1 MKEENENDIS
11 PKNSLTL
18 NTKKDLNNLET
29 QEEDVITIQKNRK
42 KIINNNGFFEKKLI
56 KKASGFID
64 ENDPDF
70 QEINDTFDIDNDFL
84 LKEGCTALTLG
95 LEPMPQKCYICLIC
109 EKDHY
114 LCNYCYLYCH
124 EKCRNFEGRDS
135 PKSLEEN
142 NYLGE
147 KEFACYCGN
156 KLKHKIYKIPKV
168 LIMPCSMT
176 QLDDTLGI
184 SLFFCKNHNIT
195 ICAVCSV
202 ECHKKCK
209 VIKYKERNNEMP
221 LCKCTNE
228 KHTIYNDVG
237 IMFNLDEYKKITN
250 AKIWSVQVL
259 NILFS
264 HKNNFEN
271 LINLFSSVLSSKDV
285 GKEKNEKLY
294 FLLGLF
300 TNKFDRKFKT
310 FYFHEDIIKML
321 KFDNLIQYIQNINL
335 SDAKSVILKF
345 RLFFV
350 LLFIH
355 FKRDFQMVKCFTSID
370 FVSKTILE
378 RIEYKK
384 ILMKPSIYTSII
396 DKKYDLK
403 TIFKENNVLKM
414 IVIEDICNLIEFGL
428 DYLNLK
434 ENRIEFE
441 FGLKYVCFMVKK
453 MIFTKKDIKKLIKS
467 IYPFFNKF
475 YEFIQSDLENN
486 LYPLLDIFN
495 TLIELLFM
503 FTVSYNDLTVMEY
516 LDKNKNVITIVN
528 IEQLEDFIH
537 SKSEHGSMIFKIL
550 LRSCDIFKIHYELIE
565 KEDKTKE
572 INEDYIE
579 KIREKKLKRKI
590 IENKI
595 KNTDI
600 KLPQNG
606 GLFSEKITI
615 LFIQTLNMFCIANNV
630 YFEQIKSITKDDLNE
645 YYQYM
650 DKINNNIDWDYFT
663 IKQKNDLTEN
673 LYNLKIGIETELNTL
688 FLSCYSNDS
697 INISKRLYKK
707 IQFFS
712 DKLNSIIKETNKI
725 QNNNQAQYNINPD
738 NDIINNDINEEEEE
752 KNKAIFL
759 DKIAE
764 NNYSNYLYITNEKF
778 RDASENIVDMLII
791 SSLDES
797 LGKVLVMFSN
807 RNYPNLL
814 TYELVDIIF
823 STWSLYFHSRR
834 GTKFFLLGKN
844 LTRLN
849 KVLNRFESKPNN
861 KNIEP
866 ELGKTIKNNIDIT
879 RRVLDFLIDVTSAL
893 KFYNLTM
900 KSHKVLKRITKN
912 LLIHLSSMSKIAKRE
927 NIENEFL
934 FHFSKVLK
942 IFYKLSDNFDQE
954 ELTLIKYQI
963 LSFNNENDLNI
974 FSNDSFKNIFNSY
987 NYIEEQNKDKSNKRS
1002 QFQEYIK
1009 KIDWKN
1015 KIGPTNMGKRRLYI
1029 DLYFDFFNLMGE
1041 KPFYTF
1047 ISKNNFDL
1055 YDALFKFNDLE
1066 EFQRCFRMNLFNL
1079 NQKVIL
1085 LKYIRGIYLLDR
1097 LDQYDILSQQRYLTT
1112 EEYIYLLRNQFIN
1125 EPNIIDSISFPDNLE
1140 ITKKN
1145 EGEIKKKY
1153 FLINQINIL
1162 LQIYLRE
1169 LKQFPRQF
1177 IKVPLEYCKPFLE
1190 ELILGI
1196 KYVTNFFYFQKD
1208 LWPKMQ
1214 ITFYEIC
1221 QEFLLKI
1228 ATLKA
1233 VYDDINNSEEDIYTF
1248 AESDYDEDNVKTNS
1262 KEKEEIKEILAQMNS
1277 VNFNIFDINKLYRF
1291 ITEQMNNI
1299 LKYTKLNTNIGLQSY
1314 LEVYDTMAEANFNP
1328 FSLVETLDYEYFYE
1342 EDQKKDEA
1350 LILKD
1355 IKLYT
1360 LKNIADTFLNTFVD
1374 LNNTTFMDTLT
1385 SYSEESLIYNYR
1397 EKFLF
1402 FFNAFL
1408 NSIEGNNATRLEILI
1423 CIITRMCF
1431 YDSSNMQEQFEN
1443 FIYDPNFFPNLNKLI
1458 NYYIVLS
1465 FSVTKNIFAY
1475 KYAERVSN
1483 ITKLL
1488 IQFAQAFGEG
1498 FNKTY
1503 HDNIFK
1509 FQNQIKERENE
1520 EEKSEIKLNKGLEST
1535 SLESSFENNII
1546 NDNNILENININIID
1561 SDEEKKHKKNNN
1573 ARNELEFME
1582 DLLDLKTSVPDVK
1595 ITRTIYESV
1604 IINLKRALFLLDLNN
1619 AIDSDMPY
1627 DKLIILITNLIDFL
1641 IEYIE
1646 TEDDKEKIIH
1656 NGMIQL
1662 CFGSKENQ
1670 NNVDSSY
1677 NLIDN
1682 KSCIDILFMRIK
1694 EEQNNKLYLLR
1705 KKVLCY
1711 VKNKFIQLLIYYLL
1725 PGNKKFFVEHL
1736 INKKCSPIELYLEIL
1751 YHFND
1756 LLKHLDL
1763 KNPGLVL
1770 ALKSCTTNTSYV
1782 NTLISYYTYEKD
1794 FRDMIELPLILKLFI
1809 LIKIYE
1815 DLYEQN
1821 TLKNNFEKMK
1831 NSKFEFEENELGLRS
1846 KFSYRVYQFLEMII
1860 VKVEIKQEGENKGK
1874 YISKINTDKIAHKVI
1889 DLIKENQFIRNLS
1902 SKKTNEDLDQSKL
1915 SEVYSQTSEEDEFND
1930 DNEFQ
1935 ERNNSKTKITF
1946 FPRPYLTFCLSDY
1959 SKDVFEKTVNRGS
1972 ASSKYVELINNSD
1985 HFLFEM
1991 IVNYHKV
1998 HHSPI
2003 LQFLSNINYFYAEI
2017 FNYILIVAQ
2026 NIVMVIHFYN
2036 DTDMA
2041 PENYNIIEK
2050 GKKYSYFELSLI
2062 FFFVQS
2068 AFLIMFIVIWYF
2080 FKFIICYQL
2089 NVMKTYNEFFVFR
2102 KRKEGEEEEETEV
2115 KSQKIIDY
2123 FKEDTDITSM
2133 DMFNEVSKNLSTW
2146 EKIYVAVLQCS
2157 FNNREINMFI
2167 FSLLFNILFFIT
2179 KCYIFLTIPILF
2191 IANII
2196 PTLFDLFYAMKTRFL
2211 NMLIVL
2217 IFEYFIIYV
2226 FMWITYF
2233 YLPKF
2238 LDFDEVFDPNS
2249 LSYIQETYCY
2259 SSLQCFM
2266 MVLNYGSSAEGGI
2279 GDNISIPSYRTN
2291 IGMFIGRFFYD
2302 MFFYIL
2308 IVLVMGNIFLGIIVD
2323 SFIELR
2329 SINID
2334 REKDVK
2340 NICFICQL
2348 SRDDCLARNIDF
2360 NEHVSTQ
2367 HNKWNYVYFLTYLQ
2381 INNPNDFSGIENHV
2395 WEKLEE
2401 QDFSWIPIE
2410 GSGD

>member
-42 KIINNNGFFEKKLI
+42 KIINNNGFFEKNLI

-516 LDKNKNVITIVN
+516 LDKNKNVIKIVN

-738 NDIINNDINEEEEE
+738 NDIINNDINEEEEEE

-1228 ATLKA
+1228 AALKA

-1520 EEKSEIKLNKGLEST
+1520 EEKSEIKLNKGLEPT

-1770 ALKSCTTNTSYV
+1770 ALKSCT
-1782 NTLISYYTYEKD
+1782 
-1794 FRDMIELPLILKLFI
+1794 
-1809 LIKIYE
+1809 
-1815 DLYEQN
+1815 
-1821 TLKNNFEKMK
+1821 
-1831 NSKFEFEENELGLRS
+1831 
-1846 KFSYRVYQFLEMII
+1846 FL
-1860 VKVEIKQEGENKGK
+1860 
-1874 YISKINTDKIAHKVI
+1874 
-1889 DLIKENQFIRNLS
+1889 
-1902 SKKTNEDLDQSKL
+1902 
-1915 SEVYSQTSEEDEFND
+1915 
-1930 DNEFQ
+1930 
-1935 ERNNSKTKITF
+1935 
-1946 FPRPYLTFCLSDY
+1946 
-1959 SKDVFEKTVNRGS
+1959 
-1972 ASSKYVELINNSD
+1972 
-1985 HFLFEM
+1985 
-1991 IVNYHKV
+1991 
-1998 HHSPI
+1998 
-2003 LQFLSNINYFYAEI
+2003 
-2017 FNYILIVAQ
+2017 
-2026 NIVMVIHFYN
+2026 
-2036 DTDMA
+2036 
-2041 PENYNIIEK
+2041 
-2050 GKKYSYFELSLI
+2050 
-2062 FFFVQS
+2062 
-2068 AFLIMFIVIWYF
+2068 
-2080 FKFIICYQL
+2080 
-2089 NVMKTYNEFFVFR
+2089 
-2102 KRKEGEEEEETEV
+2102 
-2115 KSQKIIDY
+2115 
-2123 FKEDTDITSM
+2123 
-2133 DMFNEVSKNLSTW
+2133 
-2146 EKIYVAVLQCS
+2146 
-2157 FNNREINMFI
+2157 
-2167 FSLLFNILFFIT
+2167 
-2179 KCYIFLTIPILF
+2179 
-2191 IANII
+2191 
-2196 PTLFDLFYAMKTRFL
+2196 
-2211 NMLIVL
+2211 
-2217 IFEYFIIYV
+2217 
-2226 FMWITYF
+2226 
-2233 YLPKF
+2233 
-2238 LDFDEVFDPNS
+2238 
-2249 LSYIQETYCY
+2249 
-2259 SSLQCFM
+2259 
-2266 MVLNYGSSAEGGI
+2266 
-2279 GDNISIPSYRTN
+2279 
-2291 IGMFIGRFFYD
+2291 
-2302 MFFYIL
+2302 
-2308 IVLVMGNIFLGIIVD
+2308 
-2323 SFIELR
+2323 
-2329 SINID
+2329 
-2334 REKDVK
+2334 
-2340 NICFICQL
+2340 
-2348 SRDDCLARNIDF
+2348 
-2360 NEHVSTQ
+2360 
-2367 HNKWNYVYFLTYLQ
+2367 
-2381 INNPNDFSGIENHV
+2381 
-2395 WEKLEE
+2395 
-2401 QDFSWIPIE
+2401 
-2410 GSGD
+2410 